1 MRWIISSHSLL
12 YCLGLIVGLW
22 NTLDSCLC
30 RCLSPGACTCLN
42 IPAPRAAGGAFSVPT
57 SVPAYVFTR
66 DGALDVAC
74 SLFSPVPT
82 CGLGPGP
89 CTYQRRG
96 PWCRLLSVLAC
107 AHLWSGLCTYLTR
120 GPWYRLLSVLACAHL
135 WLGPCTYLGH
145 GPWGRLRSVLACTRA
160 QVIRTGASFTWH
172 ANNGNHVTAQ
182 YRSAYPRWNAP
193 LFGAN
198 FSRLVYFCIIGHKL
212 R

>member
-1 MRWIISSHSLL
+1 MNYIFAFSVILPRSYSWFVEHSWLLSLPLLIARRLYLSKYPGPQSSRWCVLRTNL
-12 YCLGLIVGLW
+12 C
-22 NTLDSCLC
+22 SCLC
-30 RCLSPGACTCLN
+30 
-42 IPAPRAAGGAFSVPT
+42 I
-57 SVPAYVFTR
+57 
-66 DGALDVAC
+66 
-74 SLFSPVPT
+74 
-82 CGLGPGP
+82 
-89 CTYQRRG
+89 YQRRG
-96 PWCRLLSVLAC
+96 PWC
-107 AHLWSGLCTYLTR
+107 
-120 GPWYRLLSVLACAHL
+120 RLLSVLACAHL